1 MTARL
6 LGLVLLLLVI
16 VAPMRGSAA
25 DLLGRPDSP
34 APTAETTAAPTVL
47 PEPLRG
53 MVASLVSVQS
63 HLNAEL
69 RAQMQLARRGDSL
82 RPALA
87 IIMVSFLYGVFHAV
101 GPGHGKM
108 VVGGY
113 ILSQRARLLHGLAMS
128 GMAALVQ
135 ALAAIAVVGIL
146 ATVLEMGSRQIMEQA
161 ALLEEISY
169 GGIICLGL
177 WMAWG
182 VVSGRVCCSHADG
195 EAGHVHAQDHH
206 DHDHGH
212 AHDHG
217 HDCGCS
223 HGHAPAK
230 PAPSANRT
238 ELISV
243 LTAGAMVGL
252 RPCSGAILVLL
263 FTLAN
268 HIFLIGV
275 IATLAMGVGV
285 AITVSAVSLGALGLH
300 RGLARLGGQHDMVAT
315 RVRQTVAL
323 GGAMAIVLFGAA
335 QLLGL
340 WQGLI
345 QPLAG

>member
-1 MTARL
+1 M
-6 LGLVLLLLVI
+6 LLLLVI
-16 VAPMRGSAA
+16 LAPLPGTAA

-34 APTAETTAAPTVL
+34 APTAASETAPPTVL
-47 PEPLRG
+47 PEPLRA
-53 MVASLVSVQS
+53 MVAGMVSVQS
-63 HLNAEL
+63 RLNAEL
-69 RAQMQLARRGDSL
+69 RTQMQLARRGDSL
-82 RPALA
+82 RPALV
-87 IIMVSFLYGVFHAV
+87 IVLVSFLYGVFHAV

-113 ILSQRARLLHGLAMS
+113 VLSRRSRLLHGLAMS

-135 ALAAIAVVGIL
+135 ALAAIAVVGVL
-146 ATVLEMGSRQIMEQA
+146 AAVLDMGSRRIMEQA
-161 ALLEEISY
+161 AVLEVISY
-169 GGIICLGL
+169 GGIILLGL

-182 VVSGRVCCSHADG
+182 VISGRVCCSHAG
-195 EAGHVHAQDHH
+195 EAGHDHH
-206 DHDHGH
+206 APHDHVH
-212 AHDHG
+212 AHDHDCACG
-217 HDCGCS
+217 HD
-223 HGHAPAK
+223 HAPAPTLPP
-230 PAPSANRT
+230 PAANRS
-238 ELISV
+238 ELAGV
-243 LTAGAMVGL
+243 LAAGAMVGL

-285 AITVSAVSLGALGLH
+285 AITVSAVSVGALGLH
-300 RGLARLGGQHDMVAT
+300 RGLARLGGRHEGVAT
-315 RVRQTVAL
+315 HFRQTVAL
-323 GGAMAIVLFGAA
+323 GGALAILLFGAA

>member
-6 LGLVLLLLVI
+6 LALVLLLLVI
-16 VAPMRGSAA
+16 AAPMRGSAA

-34 APTAETTAAPTVL
+34 ASTAEETAPPPTVL

-53 MVASLVSVQS
+53 MVAGLVSVQS
-63 HLNAEL
+63 RLNAEL

-113 ILSQRARLLHGLAMS
+113 FLSRRARLMHGLAMS
-128 GMAALVQ
+128 GTAALVQ
-135 ALAAIAVVGIL
+135 ALAAIAVVGVL
-146 ATVLEMGSRQIMEQA
+146 ATVLEMGSRRIMEQA
-161 ALLEEISY
+161 AVLEEISY
-169 GGIICLGL
+169 AGIVALGL

-182 VVSGRVCCSHADG
+182 VVSGRVCCAHDHD
-195 EAGHVHAQDHH
+195 EAGHDHDCACGH
-206 DHDHGH
+206 DH
-212 AHDHG
+212 APPPPVK
-217 HDCGCS
+217 
-223 HGHAPAK
+223 APA
-230 PAPSANRT
+230 ANRS
-238 ELISV
+238 ELAAV
-243 LTAGAMVGL
+243 LAAGAAVGL

-275 IATLAMGVGV
+275 IATLAMGLGV

-300 RGLARLGGQHDMVAT
+300 RGLARLGGRHDQTAT
-315 RVRQTVAL
+315 RVRQAVAL
-323 GGAMAIVLFGAA
+323 AGALAIVLFGAA